1 MKRIITP
8 WTIALAFATV
18 IAIGQPVVATAQDLT
33 QDEIKAVVEAARSEM
48 RASREQLLGLNLA
61 LTAEESDRFWPLY
74 REYSNKKAEL
84 GDERLRIIMAYAEA
98 YPDVDDVTAKSLVD
112 RHLKYVKDMN
122 ALKARYAA
130 KFGKALPA
138 TKFMRFLQIESRI
151 DNLVELQIQGGIPVV
166 EPAN

>member
-8 WTIALAFATV
+8 WTMALALA
-18 IAIGQPVVATAQDLT
+18 AVVAIAQPAVAVAQDLT
-33 QDEIKAVVEAARSEM
+33 KDEIKAVIEAARSEM
-48 RASREQLLGLNLA
+48 RASREQLLGVNLA
-61 LTAEESDRFWPLY
+61 LTTEESDRFWPLY

-98 YPDVDDVTAKSLVD
+98 YPDVDDATAKSLID

-122 ALKARYAA
+122 ALRARYAT
-130 KFGKALPA
+130 KFGKTLPA
-138 TKFMRFLQIESRI
+138 TKFVRFLQIESRI
-151 DNLVELQIQGGIPVV
+151 DNLVELQIQGSIPLI